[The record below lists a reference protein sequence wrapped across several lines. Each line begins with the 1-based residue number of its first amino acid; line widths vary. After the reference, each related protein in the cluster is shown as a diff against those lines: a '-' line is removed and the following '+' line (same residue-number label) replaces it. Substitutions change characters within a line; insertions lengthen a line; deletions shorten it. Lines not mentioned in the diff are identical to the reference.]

1 VPGGRVT
8 DHLPQDVVEILDR
21 GDFCYVAAATRRGPH
36 VTPMVFAL
44 AEGRVWVTTSRGSVK
59 ARAWRVDPAVA
70 GMVRAADAA
79 VVFAGTVRT
88 YDLFEVGSWVRGLFD
103 APTLAS
109 ASTRFTRKNA
119 RFFAGYAVDARH
131 VPLSWT
137 PPSRVFAAIEVERAA
152 IVGPAGVTET
162 VGAWPRSLP
171 SIERFRAAAAGPSPL
186 GGLPDDVHSPVGERG
201 EGALAL
207 TGGHGLAVLPVAW
220 TVQRAGLYAALAPT
234 ALELAGLSGAR
245 VGAALAIDRSSWWRA
260 RDMTGAM
267 VRGDAEVAV
276 PEALT
281 AGAASAGRISRA
293 AGAAEGDAIVRLRPE
308 ELVWWRGWTSG
319 TVVA

>member
-1 VPGGRVT
+1 VSE
-8 DHLPQDVVEILDR
+8 HLPQDVVGILDR
-21 GDFCYVAAATRRGPH
+21 GDFCYVAAATRGGPH

-44 AEGRVWVTTSRGSVK
+44 AEDRVWVTTSRGSVK

-79 VVFAGTVRT
+79 VVFAGAVRT
-88 YDLFEVGSWVRGLFD
+88 YDLLEVGSWARGLFD
-103 APTLAS
+103 APALAS

-119 RFFAGYAVDARH
+119 RFFAGYAIDARH

-137 PPSRVFAAIEVERAA
+137 PPGRVFAAIEIERAA
-152 IVGPAGVTET
+152 VVGPTGVTEAI
-162 VGAWPRSLP
+162 GGWPRSLP
-171 SIERFRAAAAGPSPL
+171 TIERFRTAVAGASPL
-186 GGLPDDVHSPVGERG
+186 AGLPDDVHSPVGERG

-207 TGGHGLAVLPVAW
+207 EGAHGLAVLPVTW
-220 TVQRAGLYAALAPT
+220 TVQRTGLYAALPPT
-234 ALELAGLSGAR
+234 ALELAGLAGPR
-245 VGAALAIDRSSWWRA
+245 PGAALAIDRSSWWRA
-260 RDMTGAM
+260 REMTGAM
-267 VRGDAEVAV
+267 VRGDAEIAV
-276 PEALT
+276 PGALT
-281 AGAASAGRISRA
+281 SGATSATRIARA